1 MCAARVVMDV
11 CSITKYVKQIYV
23 VFFTCLL
30 RFKLLASGTLV
41 ALTAA
46 LRIRLCEDHTTAA
59 ERPMGFHYYLQGF
72 RLKFLVISGYLKRYY
87 KYGHAYN
94 QYRSKKPR

>member
-59 ERPMGFHYYLQGF
+59 ERPMGFHCYLQGF
-72 RLKFLVISGYLKRYY
+72 RLRFLLVSCYLKRYY
-87 KYGHAYN
+87 MDVHTINIEAKSPGN
-94 QYRSKKPR
+94 